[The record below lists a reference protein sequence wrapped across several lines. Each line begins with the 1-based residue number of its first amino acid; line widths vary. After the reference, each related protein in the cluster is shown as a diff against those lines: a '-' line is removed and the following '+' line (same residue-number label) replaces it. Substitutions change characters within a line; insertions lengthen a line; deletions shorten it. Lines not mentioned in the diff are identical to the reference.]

1 MSSQISGRDS
11 DESASSTD
19 MKGCLGCKKCNRQ
32 FLKEHG
38 LLLANMVAIVL
49 GLSLGFG
56 LRPLKVSSD
65 AIMWIGLW
73 GELFIRM
80 IKMLMLPL
88 IVINLILGK
97 CIMMPTDDDAKFF
110 FTRFS

>member
-1 MSSQISGRDS
+1 MAIRSCSRQ
-11 DESASSTD
+11 AV
-19 MKGCLGCKKCNRQ
+19 NQ

-38 LLLANMVAIVL
+38 LLLANLAAIIL
-49 GLSLGFG
+49 GLVLGFG
-56 LRPLKVSSD
+56 LRPLEVSSD

-80 IKMLMLPL
+80 VKMFVLPL

-97 CIMMPTDDDAKFF
+97 KGLD
-110 FTRFS
+110 